1 MLLRFCIIEKKSINL
16 QRCVLPDV
24 RLRNVDGVLCLAE
37 VQSITFELCL
47 EDCFKAAS
55 LN

>member
-24 RLRNVDGVLCLAE
+24 RLRNVDGALCLAE

-55 LN
+55 LI

>member
-24 RLRNVDGVLCLAE
+24 RLRNVDGALCLAV

>member
-24 RLRNVDGVLCLAE
+24 RLRNEDGALCLAE